1 MNLQIT
7 YKKKYSSEK
16 FKVVFQTSD
25 YEKIWRRRL
34 LDKSNKEGKDAE
46 LDMRSQKTLGL
57 DMSKLCATM
66 NPLTESSI

>member
-16 FKVVFQTSD
+16 LKVVFQTSD